1 MKQTLV
7 KRLSIIGAFLVLIF
21 IGLVVSP
28 PNGLNSATVTTGVTF
43 TTNQLVQYYD
53 LNNAIN
59 NASVSDINSGDITDG
74 TIATVDLGANSVTTA
89 KVLDGNLLGTDLKD
103 RTLTVNLYGTN
114 SVDGIAL
121 HTNQDIRSGT
131 WVLTNINT
139 TVNFSG
145 PSTTLTFS
153 SNQINW
159 AAVSGTTNSA
169 GAADSGKVVKLN
181 PSGVLDTSITPFSK
195 VFTSTNIVITAGG
208 SVVNAHGLGGMPT
221 MVQGRI
227 VNTSTDAGYS
237 AADEVIIPINAID
250 LNNNI
255 GVSVTAD
262 ASNLTMRFGSAAGS
276 IGVLNKGTG
285 AVASIDDT
293 KWVFVVRAWK

>member
-195 VFTSTNIVITAGG
+195 SFTSTNIVITAAA
-208 SVVNAHGLGGMPT
+208 SVVNAHNLGAIPSL
-221 MVQGRI
+221 VQARLKC
-227 VNTSTDAGYS
+227 TSADLNYS
-237 AADEVIIPINAID
+237 VGDEVIIHAGAYDSAGGYGIMLLPDATNINIRYSDSVGVFILPNKTTGGTTAID
-250 LNNNI
+250 P
-255 GVSVTAD
+255 
-262 ASNLTMRFGSAAGS
+262 
-276 IGVLNKGTG
+276 
-285 AVASIDDT
+285 T
-293 KWVFVVRAWK
+293 KWQLIVSAWR